1 MTTAAT
7 KQWYDYDI
15 ISHFGETDRE
25 GKYWQPDANLAVPF
39 EYPVVSIVSGI
50 VTSKEYTSWG
60 QWVLTIKLDVPINR
74 LATHMFFEH
83 MSSIYVSVGE
93 RVSKGT
99 TLGLTG
105 TAAVNIL
112 LGVGL
117 YSGDIYGSGE
127 AWTILQNDLKPGGA
141 HLLDPTNLIES
152 ARNGNFN
159 IQGETS
165 FASISGDLLTTTGT
179 YLVKNILH
187 LPTTLV
193 DAIDPNV
200 YRLIGGIIYAT
211 AVSVIALLFFILTGV

>member
-1 MTTAAT
+1 MAD
-7 KQWYDYDI
+7 KQWYDFAI
-15 ISHFGETDRE
+15 VSHFGETDRE

-39 EYPVVSIVSGI
+39 EYPVISIVSGV
-50 VTSKEYTSWG
+50 VTWKEYTDWG
-60 QWVLTIKLDVPINR
+60 QWVLTIRLDVPLNR

-83 MSSIYVSVGE
+83 MSSIYVGVGE

-117 YSGDIYGSGE
+117 YSGDKYGSGS

-141 HLLDPTNLIES
+141 HLLDPTPLIES
-152 ARNGNFN
+152 VRNGTI

-165 FASISGDLLTTTGT
+165 PSSGTNDLLYQTGT
-179 YLVKNILH
+179 YLAKDVFH
-187 LPTTLV
+187 LPETLV
-193 DAIDPNV
+193 SAFDPNIF
-200 YRLIGGIIYAT
+200 RLIGGVVYAA
-211 AVSVIALLFFILTGV
+211 AVSIVALLFFILTGV